1 MLSRSFSGNYVFS
14 ALIPKCA
21 VCSFVFSSVVQK
33 HSLTLVKN
41 QLPGMF
47 WTMFERTG
55 QLIAVKL
62 ICMPEFQCLGRN
74 ILNTVCWGCN
84 CHWSIPCALW
94 QTVLR
99 EPKQSIRGVEISF
112 QIWKAAWKYPA
123 HAIYNIHVSGEYQGS
138 PVGVNHYISSS
149 DMFCILLWNSLQV
162 STVLC
167 KTSVNFTLMV
177 CLGFRDYCLE
187 KQSNKQINKYNKR
200 INVL

>member
-14 ALIPKCA
+14 ALIPKYA
-21 VCSFVFSSVVQK
+21 ICSFVFSSAVQK

-47 WTMFERTG
+47 WIMFECTS

-62 ICMPEFQCLGRN
+62 ICMPEFQCFGRN
-74 ILNTVCWGCN
+74 ILNTVCWGCI

-99 EPKQSIRGVEISF
+99 EPKQSITGVEISF
-112 QIWKAAWKYPA
+112 QIWKAAWKYQHTPYT
-123 HAIYNIHVSGEYQGS
+123 IYLENIKYLQWVSITTFHHQ
-138 PVGVNHYISSS
+138 I
-149 DMFCILLWNSLQV
+149 FCILLWNSLQV

-167 KTSVNFTLMV
+167 TTSVNFTLMV
-177 CLGFRDYCLE
+177 C
-187 KQSNKQINKYNKR
+187 
-200 INVL
+200 